1 MGLTRRLEQL
11 AAEARVPVYAIA
23 GNGARDA
30 VQDLRLRSEIRIVDT
45 PKAASILVVAGPIA
59 DVHAAALARVHDAL
73 PHPRTTV
80 LWAPERALASLP
92 GAVAV
97 VVADS
102 DPVAVVV
109 AAYRDLVLGRRP
121 SEPAILPDADPA
133 EWRGVG
139 PYGQGG
145 SGMTGGAPYGR
156 PMAELGPDPD
166 GLRLDVVPVR
176 VGPFFPRFPSGLV
189 LDVRFSGD
197 LVLDAAIGEGAVGP
211 PVGPPRTGL
220 RPFLRALTEP
230 VPIAELEL
238 VRAREHLRWLA
249 DALVAHGL
257 PALGARALR
266 LAQRVQPGDGSTVR
280 RLARLIG
287 WTQVTRW
294 STRGVGTVS
303 ADDLAGL
310 GAGPVAR
317 AAGLAEDVR
326 LEDPAYRALGF
337 EPVLGDRGDAAARW
351 AVRLAEAADSLDL
364 AARAGDART
373 TPIGRVESPRGRLE
387 PGSAASARLLALV
400 PQLLRETEWGDAVAT
415 VVSLDIDLDEAAHV
429 EQLAS
434 AAVVA

>member
-11 AAEARVPVYAIA
+11 AAEARVPVFAIA

-80 LWAPERALASLP
+80 LWAPQGALASLP

-166 GLRLDVVPVR
+166 GLRLDVVPVA
-176 VGPFFPRFPSGLV
+176 VGPFLPRFPSGLV
-189 LDVRFSGD
+189 LDIRFSGD
-197 LVLDAAIGEGAVGP
+197 LVLDAAIGEGVVGP
-211 PVGPPRTGL
+211 PAGPPRTGL

-238 VRAREHLRWLA
+238 VRARDHLRWLA

-317 AAGLAEDVR
+317 AAGIAEDVR
-326 LEDPAYRALGF
+326 LEDPAYRVLGF
-337 EPVLGDRGDAAARW
+337 EPVLGHRGDAAARW
-351 AVRLAEAADSLDL
+351 AVRLTEAADSLDL
-364 AARAGDART
+364 AARAGEARS

-415 VVSLDIDLDEAAHV
+415 VVSLDIDLDEAAHAAR
-429 EQLAS
+429 LAS

>member
-45 PKAASILVVAGPIA
+45 PKAASILVVAGPIP

-109 AAYRDLVLGRRP
+109 AVYRDLVLGRRP
-121 SEPAILPDADPA
+121 SEPAVLPDADPA

-197 LVLDAAIGEGAVGP
+197 LVLDAAIGEGPVGP

>member
-11 AAEARVPVYAIA
+11 AAEARVPVFAIA
-23 GNGARDA
+23 GNGARHA

-45 PKAASILVVAGPIA
+45 PKAASILVIAGPIA
-59 DVHAAALARVHDAL
+59 DVHATALARVHDAL
-73 PHPRTTV
+73 PHPRATV
-80 LWAPERALASLP
+80 LWASEGAPASLP

-109 AAYRDLVLGRRP
+109 AAYRDLVLERRP
-121 SEPAILPDADPA
+121 SEPAILPDVDPA

-145 SGMTGGAPYGR
+145 SGMTGGTPYGR

-189 LDVRFSGD
+189 LDIRFSGD

-211 PVGPPRTGL
+211 SAGPPRPGL

-337 EPVLGDRGDAAARW
+337 EPVLGDRGDASARW

-373 TPIGRVESPRGRLE
+373 TPIGRIESPRGRLE

-400 PQLLRETEWGDAVAT
+400 PQLLRETEWGDAMAT
-415 VVSLDIDLDEAAHV
+415 IVSLDIDLDEAAHAS
-429 EQLAS
+429 QLAS

>member
-11 AAEARVPVYAIA
+11 AAEARVPVFAIV
-23 GNGARDA
+23 GNGARHA

-45 PKAASILVVAGPIA
+45 PKAASILVIAGPIA
-59 DVHAAALARVHDAL
+59 DVHATALARVHDAL
-73 PHPRTTV
+73 PHPRATV
-80 LWAPERALASLP
+80 LWASEGAPASLP

-109 AAYRDLVLGRRP
+109 AAYRDLVLERRP
-121 SEPAILPDADPA
+121 SEPAILPDVDPA

-145 SGMTGGAPYGR
+145 SGMTGGTPYGR

-189 LDVRFSGD
+189 LDIRFSGD

-211 PVGPPRTGL
+211 SAGPLRPGL

-337 EPVLGDRGDAAARW
+337 EPVLGDRGDASARW
-351 AVRLAEAADSLDL
+351 AVRLAEAAHSLDL

-373 TPIGRVESPRGRLE
+373 TPIGRIESPRGRLE

-400 PQLLRETEWGDAVAT
+400 PQLLRETEWGDAMAT
-415 VVSLDIDLDEAAHV
+415 IVSLDIDLDEAAHAS
-429 EQLAS
+429 QLAS